1 MKETFK
7 YKGFEGSMEFSQE
20 DECLVGEVLFMRSKI
35 IYIGE
40 TYAELKAAFHEAVD
54 AYLQH
59 CEEKGINP
67 EKPFSGTFNVRVGPH
82 LHEMAIKTAYH
93 NKISLNEVVVRS
105 LESFLG
111 ADHASNH
118 NLTVNLKNSPILI
131 TNISTSGTFKPKK
144 RNTEYLN

>member
-20 DECLVGEVLFMRSKI
+20 DECLVGEVLFVRSKI

-67 EKPFSGTFNVRVGPH
+67 EKPCSGTFNVRVGTQ
-82 LHEMAIKTAYH
+82 LHQDATKLAYRH
-93 NKISLNEVVVRS
+93 SISLNEVVIHA
-105 LESFLG
+105 LESFLYKDYS
-111 ADHASNH
+111 ANS
-118 NLTVNLKNSPILI
+118 NLTVNLKNTSVSI
-131 TNISTSGTFKPKK
+131 TANLSDKRKRHTSFV
-144 RNTEYLN
+144 N

>member
-20 DECLVGEVLFMRSKI
+20 DECLVGEVLFVRSKI

-40 TYAELKAAFHEAVD
+40 TYPELKAAFCNAVD

-59 CEEKGINP
+59 CEEKEITP
-67 EKPFSGTFNVRVGPH
+67 EKPFSGTFNVRVGTH

-93 NKISLNEVVVRS
+93 NNISLNEIVIRS
-105 LESFLG
+105 LESFLDG
-111 ADHASNH
+111 GHTGN
-118 NLTVNLKNSPILI
+118 NLTVNLKNSPISI

>member
-20 DECLVGEVLFMRSKI
+20 DECLVGEVLFVRSKI

-59 CEEKGINP
+59 CGKKELIP
-67 EKPFSGTFNVRVGPH
+67 
-82 LHEMAIKTAYH
+82 
-93 NKISLNEVVVRS
+93 RS
-105 LESFLG
+105 LVVEL
-111 ADHASNH
+111 
-118 NLTVNLKNSPILI
+118 LT
-131 TNISTSGTFKPKK
+131 
-144 RNTEYLN
+144 

>member
-20 DECLVGEVLFMRSKI
+20 DECLVGEVLFVRSKI

-67 EKPFSGTFNVRVGPH
+67 ERPCSGTFNVRVGTQ
-82 LHEMAIKTAYH
+82 LHQDATKLAYRH
-93 NKISLNEVVVRS
+93 NISLNEVVIHS
-105 LESFLG
+105 LESFLYK
-111 ADHASNH
+111 DHSANS
-118 NLTVNLKNSPILI
+118 NLTVNLKNTSVSI
-131 TNISTSGTFKPKK
+131 TANLSDKRKRHTSFV
-144 RNTEYLN
+144 N

>member
-20 DECLVGEVLFMRSKI
+20 DECLVGEVLFVRSKI

-67 EKPFSGTFNVRVGPH
+67 EKPCSGTFNVRVGTQ
-82 LHEMAIKTAYH
+82 LHQDATKLAYRH
-93 NKISLNEVVVRS
+93 IISLNEVVIHA
-105 LESFLG
+105 LESFLYKDYS
-111 ADHASNH
+111 ANS
-118 NLTVNLKNSPILI
+118 NLTVNLKNTSVSI
-131 TNISTSGTFKPKK
+131 TANLSDKRKRHTSFV
-144 RNTEYLN
+144 N

>member
-20 DECLVGEVLFMRSKI
+20 DECLVGEVLFVRSKI

-67 EKPFSGTFNVRVGPH
+67 EKPCSGTFNVRVGTQ
-82 LHEMAIKTAYH
+82 LHQDATKLAYRH
-93 NKISLNEVVVRS
+93 NISLNEVVIHA
-105 LESFLG
+105 LESFLYKDYS
-111 ADHASNH
+111 ANS
-118 NLTVNLKNSPILI
+118 NLTVNLKNTSVSI
-131 TNISTSGTFKPKK
+131 TANLSDKRKRHTSFV
-144 RNTEYLN
+144 N